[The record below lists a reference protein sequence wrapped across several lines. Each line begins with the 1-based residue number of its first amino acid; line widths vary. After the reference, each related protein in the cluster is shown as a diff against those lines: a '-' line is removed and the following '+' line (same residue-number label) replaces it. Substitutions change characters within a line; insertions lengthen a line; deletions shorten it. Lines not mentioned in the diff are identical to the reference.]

1 MIIKVAIISHKIC
14 QELIEG
20 STQFMLRMSTPM
32 DSFFINGKIDQ
43 VLYILKDQRLAYEL
57 IIRDQRLND
66 ILAGI

>member
-32 DSFFINGKIDQ
+32 DSFLIDGKIDQ